1 MLAHLSA
8 VVNYIRIVLEITAKV
23 RIYLQEF

>member
-8 VVNYIRIVLEITAKV
+8 DVNYIRIALEITAKV
-23 RIYLQEF
+23 RIYIQKF